1 VEQHDLFRTTLRRGG
16 GPGIRPPIQPLP
28 NSLELFSRTRFSG
41 DRRLFSTEQ
50 SDLRRVGFNDVAQSL
65 RLGRGQAWEV
75 CVDIDFGNCRVVN
88 SDWQQLSRL
97 GISRRI
103 SSVRPW
109 RQGGGG
115 RGGGQTYV
123 VLFDN
128 RGYRGRSFRVDSA
141 AAVLS
146 GFANRAESIQVSGG
160 AWQLC
165 ERSSF
170 GGRCVVVSGNM
181 TDLSA
186 IGLRNRVASV
196 RPVLDRA
203 IARSRDEIAA
213 SLDHSIVRSPNR
225 AVARSWDRA
234 RVQAGPARV
243 PAAQAPAPLVG
254 TVWRAIELVGK
265 PTSSQDSQ
273 REAHLLFQEGGRV
286 SGSDGCNYLRSY
298 VMKAGHL
305 FLALM
310 ADGGIYEFEPRPA
323 QLPSPTPET

>member
-1 VEQHDLFRTTLRRGG
+1 MLAHSEADLRQSGWNNMISSARRLRGGG

-28 NSLELFSRTRFSG
+28 TGLELFSRTRFSG
-41 DRRLFSTEQ
+41 DRRLFSTGQ

-88 SDWQQLSRL
+88 SDWQELSRL

-109 RQGGGG
+109 RQV
-115 RGGGQTYV
+115 GGGQTYV

-170 GGRCVVVSGNM
+170 GGPCVVVSGNM

-196 RPVLDRA
+196 RPVLDRE
-203 IARSRDEIAA
+203 IARSRDDIAA
-213 SLDHSIVRSPNR
+213 SLDN
-225 AVARSWDRA
+225 
-234 RVQAGPARV
+234 
-243 PAAQAPAPLVG
+243 
-254 TVWRAIELVGK
+254 
-265 PTSSQDSQ
+265 
-273 REAHLLFQEGGRV
+273 
-286 SGSDGCNYLRSY
+286 
-298 VMKAGHL
+298 
-305 FLALM
+305 
-310 ADGGIYEFEPRPA
+310 
-323 QLPSPTPET
+323 